1 MRPQRNGWNY
11 EISPEQNDRNEQ
23 IFSTDSDEIDGDMGI
38 IPKSVLW
45 YPDRHRG
52 YHPLNSFSAIG
63 PESVKLVSKQSPM
76 QVYTPLKQLVEMD
89 GYIILMGVDLTK
101 MTLLHLA
108 EQKAGRNLFLRL
120 TKDQSGDPM
129 YAKVGGCSNGF
140 INFEKDLKSIGKKKL
155 VGESL

>member
-1 MRPQRNGWNY
+1 
-11 EISPEQNDRNEQ
+11 
-23 IFSTDSDEIDGDMGI
+23 
-38 IPKSVLW
+38 
-45 YPDRHRG
+45 
-52 YHPLNSFSAIG
+52 
-63 PESVKLVSKQSPM
+63 M

-108 EQKAGRNLFLRL
+108 EQKAGRNLFLRW
-120 TKDQSGDPM
+120 TKNQSGDPM